1 MGLLTLASKI
11 AARYNR
17 NMKHFKYIL
26 PMLLTMGLPADAQN
40 VPSKITK
47 TVVSRPLA
55 ITVEKATRR
64 AIGPTK
70 EALTKSIFRAYPQG
84 QEGTH
89 ALSGF
94 VFKTT
99 YQGKEEIFGVI
110 ATHGLPLGYNL
121 GKLGL
126 SFTARAMASGREV
139 DIPAQIIQIASPIM
153 LDISLVKF
161 PQASEKLF
169 TPLALATHE
178 PEPGDKLY
186 TIGFGMEQ
194 LAFLPNRPLFEK
206 SLFSLRFPLEFSNNR
221 AGLCGSPVLNQRGEV
236 VGAFTGDG
244 WVANSD
250 KDIGFATKS
259 SYLRQLVAAYHNDT
273 ENATF
278 PLMLGEHRII
288 DLKPDE
294 YVSIIQLEDREGH
307 NIYRRV
313 MRYKFPHTDI
323 MRHLPNARYVKL
335 SINTVWWTGYGLAET
350 SLLDARYI
358 TYDLQEKR
366 IIKEGKG
373 MSAVPW

>member
-1 MGLLTLASKI
+1 MGLLTLAPKI
-11 AARYNR
+11 AARYNK
-17 NMKHFKYIL
+17 NMKYLKYIL
-26 PMLLTMGLPADAQN
+26 PLLLTMGLPASAQN
-40 VPSKITK
+40 VPGKILK
-47 TVVSRPLA
+47 NVASSPLTTA
-55 ITVEKATRR
+55 VEKATRQ
-64 AIGPTK
+64 ALGPTK

-99 YQGKEEIFGVI
+99 YQGEEEIFGVI

-126 SFTARAMASGREV
+126 SFTARVMTGGREI

-153 LDISLVKF
+153 LDVSLVKF
-161 PQASEKLF
+161 PRASEKLF
-169 TPLALATHE
+169 TPLTLAAHE

-186 TIGFGMEQ
+186 TIGFGVEQ
-194 LAFLPNRPLFEK
+194 LAFLPRRPLFEK

-221 AGLCGSPVLNQRGEV
+221 AGLCGSPVLNERGEV

-250 KDIGFATKS
+250 KDIGFATKA
-259 SYLRQLVAAYHNDT
+259 SYLRPLVAAYHDDI

-278 PLMLGEHRII
+278 PLMLGEHRIV
-288 DLKPDE
+288 DLKTDE
-294 YVSIIQLEDREGH
+294 YVSIIQLEDNDGH
-307 NIYRRV
+307 DIYRRV
-313 MRYKFPHTDI
+313 MRHKFPHTDI
-323 MRHLPNARYVKL
+323 MRHLSNARYVKL
-335 SINTVWWTGYGLAET
+335 SINTVWWTGHGLAET

-358 TYDLQEKR
+358 TYDLKEKR